1 MEVAFSTF
9 RPMHEE
15 VREELE
21 EAMRRVMEE
30 SWYIRGKECTEL
42 EREFARY
49 CGCRFAVGVGNGL
62 DALYLILRALGIGK
76 GDEVILP
83 SNTFIATALAVSYA
97 GATPVLAEPDRK
109 TYNLNPENLERA
121 ITGRTRAVIPV
132 HLYGRP
138 ADMDPILEIAENHGL
153 FVIED
158 AAQAHGARYRGRKTG
173 SFGIA
178 AGFSFYPGKNL
189 GALGDGGCVTTN
201 DPDLAEKVRVLSNY
215 GSAVRYHHLLLGTNS
230 RLDELQAAFL
240 RIKLKKL
247 DQWNQERKR
256 IASLY
261 LDGIKNPAVILPTRD
276 GDGYESVWHIF
287 AVRCRQ
293 RDALENWLRVHGIGT
308 AKHYPIPIHRQ
319 EAYGEQYRG
328 MAFPIAEELAKTQLS
343 LPMFYGMREEEIQ
356 AVIRAV
362 NTFAER

>member
-1 MEVAFSTF
+1 MPIEFATF

-15 VREELE
+15 IRGELE
-21 EAMRRVMEE
+21 AAMGRVMDE
-30 SWYIRGKECTEL
+30 SWYIRGRECTAF
-42 EREFARY
+42 EREFADY

-62 DALYLILRALGIGK
+62 DALYLILRALGIGE

-97 GATPVLAEPDRK
+97 GAVPVLVEPDRE
-109 TYNLNPENLERA
+109 TYTINPDQIEKA
-121 ITGRTRAVIPV
+121 ITGRTRAVMPV

-138 ADMDPILEIAENHGL
+138 ADMAPILEIGENHGL
-153 FVIED
+153 YVIED
-158 AAQAHGARYRGRKTG
+158 AAQAHGAFYRGKKVG
-173 SFGIA
+173 SLGIA

-189 GALGDGGCVTTN
+189 GALGDGGCVTTD
-201 DPDLAEKVRVLSNY
+201 DPDLAEKVRILSNY
-215 GSAVRYHHLLLGTNS
+215 GSAVRYHHLMRGTNS

-256 IASLY
+256 IAARY
-261 LDGIKNPAVILPTRD
+261 LEGMRNPEIILPREN
-276 GDGYESVWHIF
+276 GDGYDGVWHIF

-293 RDALENWLRVHGIGT
+293 RDALENWLRAHEIGT

-319 EAYGEQYRG
+319 EAYGD
-328 MAFPIAEELAKTQLS
+328 AFSGLEFPVAEELARTELS
-343 LPMFYGMREEEIQ
+343 LPMFYGMKEEEIQ
-356 AVIRAV
+356 RVIEAV
-362 NTFAER
+362 NTFSV

>member
-62 DALYLILRALGIGK
+62 DALYLILRALGIGE

-138 ADMDPILEIAENHGL
+138 ADMEPILEIAENHGL
-153 FVIED
+153 LSSRMRPRPMEP
-158 AAQAHGARYRGRKTG
+158 GTG
-173 SFGIA
+173 
-178 AGFSFYPGKNL
+178 
-189 GALGDGGCVTTN
+189 
-201 DPDLAEKVRVLSNY
+201 AEKPVPL
-215 GSAVRYHHLLLGTNS
+215 AS
-230 RLDELQAAFL
+230 RQDSVF
-240 RIKLKKL
+240 
-247 DQWNQERKR
+247 
-256 IASLY
+256 
-261 LDGIKNPAVILPTRD
+261 TR
-276 GDGYESVWHIF
+276 EKIW
-287 AVRCRQ
+287 
-293 RDALENWLRVHGIGT
+293 EPWET
-308 AKHYPIPIHRQ
+308 AG
-319 EAYGEQYRG
+319 A
-328 MAFPIAEELAKTQLS
+328 
-343 LPMFYGMREEEIQ
+343 
-356 AVIRAV
+356 
-362 NTFAER
+362 